1 MNNRGALNIASLFGM
16 GLLLILVIAGVGYLI
31 GSGAATYNVS
41 VNTTIGG
48 NDLTSQEFLGLEYFT
63 NATQNAEQDFNLTN
77 TTQSDAGG
85 ISFIDSLSGT
95 KLLLADMVQLTPL
108 GGTAFGNLIDDLI
121 VAFFAGI
128 IFILGFQLVFGR
140 TLTS

>member
-16 GLLLILVIAGVGYLI
+16 GLMLILVIAGVGYLI

-48 NDLTSQEFLGLEYFT
+48 NDLTSQEFLGLQYFT
-63 NATQNAEQDFNLTN
+63 NATQNADQNFNLTN

>member
-16 GLLLILVIAGVGYLI
+16 GLMLILVIAGVGYLI

-48 NDLTSQEFLGLEYFT
+48 NDLQSQEFLGLQYFT
-63 NATQNAEQDFNLTN
+63 NATQNADQNFNLTN

-95 KLLLADMVQLTPL
+95 KLLLADMVKLTPL

>member
-1 MNNRGALNIASLFGM
+1 MNNKGALNVFSMFGL
-16 GLLLILVIAGVGYLI
+16 GLTLILVIAGVGYLI
-31 GSGAATYNVS
+31 GTGANTYNVT

-63 NATQNAEQDFNLTN
+63 NGTQNADTSFNLTN
-77 TTQSDAGG
+77 TTQTEGGG
-85 ISFIDSLSGT
+85 ISFIESLTGT

-108 GGTAFGNLIDDLI
+108 GGTAFGDLLDDLI
-121 VAFFAGI
+121 VALFAGI
-128 IFILGFQLVFGR
+128 ILILVLQFFLGR

>member
-16 GLLLILVIAGVGYLI
+16 GLMLILVIAGVGYLI

-48 NDLTSQEFLGLEYFT
+48 NDLQSQDFLGLQYFT
-63 NATQNAEQDFNLTN
+63 NATQNADQNFNLTN

-95 KLLLADMVQLTPL
+95 KLLLADMVKLTPL
-108 GGTAFGNLIDDLI
+108 GGTAFGGLIDDLI

>member
-1 MNNRGALNIASLFGM
+1 MNNKGALNVFSMFGL
-16 GLLLILVIAGVGYLI
+16 GLTLILVIAGVGYLI
-31 GSGAATYNVS
+31 GTGANTYNVT

-63 NATQNAEQDFNLTN
+63 NGTQNANSTFNLTN
-77 TTQSDAGG
+77 TTQTEGGG
-85 ISFIDSLSGT
+85 ITFIESLTGT

-108 GGTAFGNLIDDLI
+108 GGTAFGDLLDDLI

-128 IFILGFQLVFGR
+128 ILILVLQFFLGR

>member
-48 NDLTSQEFLGLEYFT
+48 NDLTSQEFLGLQYFT
-63 NATQNAEQDFNLTN
+63 NATQNADQNFNLTN

>member
-1 MNNRGALNIASLFGM
+1 MNNKGALNVFSMFGL
-16 GLLLILVIAGVGYLI
+16 GLTLILVIAGVGYLI
-31 GSGAATYNVS
+31 GTGANTYNVT

-63 NATQNAEQDFNLTN
+63 NGTQNANSTFNLTN
-77 TTQSDAGG
+77 TTQTEGGG
-85 ISFIDSLSGT
+85 ISFIESLTGT

-108 GGTAFGNLIDDLI
+108 GGTAFGDLLDDLI

-128 IFILGFQLVFGR
+128 ILILVLQFFLGR

>member
-16 GLLLILVIAGVGYLI
+16 GLMLILVIAGVGYLI